1 MRTAVH
7 GYLGLSLIL
16 SEEHQEPVEENL
28 QNSNQEGSLATV
40 LNLSFV
46 TLLVLLGL
54 SMVSPI
60 LPTYAES
67 FQVSYT
73 LVGFV
78 ISSFAI
84 ARMVLDMPAGILSRK
99 FDKKKIMILGL
110 ALISTSSVLAGLAPN
125 YITLIIARM
134 IEGAGSALYVT
145 TATVFLIQIS
155 GEEKRGQYMSL
166 YMGMLLLGAVFGPTF
181 GGIIA
186 DAYGIRAPF
195 FAYAIITGLA
205 VIPTL
210 VLPKLTNSGNVSSHL
225 NLREIVR
232 DMRQVLSH
240 PSFILVSF
248 VVFTLFLMRTGVR
261 TTLVPLFAAN
271 NLGLDEIS
279 IGLIL
284 TIGAITTT
292 LTIVPMGKIS
302 DRIGRKKPLAL
313 CLVLTAGV
321 TLLIPFSMD
330 LLTLS
335 IALAIY
341 GAAIG
346 LSGPAAAYVTD
357 VSPQDK
363 LEISMGLYRMISDFG
378 FVVGPLLLGFLAD
391 VTATPVEGAS
401 HSGLI
406 GVVPFVVAS
415 IILIVAF
422 FVLLKADDPV
432 RRRNQNGKK

>member
-1 MRTAVH
+1 M
-7 GYLGLSLIL
+7 
-16 SEEHQEPVEENL
+16 SEDNQELVEDKV
-28 QNSNQEGSLATV
+28 QNPNQEGNLATV
-40 LNLSFV
+40 LNLSLV

-84 ARMVLDMPAGILSRK
+84 ARMILDMPAGILARK

-110 ALISTSSVLAGLAPN
+110 ILISTSSVLAGVAPN

-134 IEGAGSALYVT
+134 LEGAGSALYVT

-166 YMGMLLLGAVFGPTF
+166 YMGMLLLGAIFGPTF

-225 NLREIVR
+225 NLREIVS

-248 VVFTLFLMRTGVR
+248 VVFTLFLLRTGVR

-341 GAAIG
+341 GAVIG

-363 LEISMGLYRMISDFG
+363 LEISMGLYRMISDCG

-391 VTATPVEGAS
+391 LTATPVEGAS

-406 GVVPFVVAS
+406 GTLPFLVAS
-415 IILIVAF
+415 LFLIAAF
-422 FVLLKADDPV
+422 FALLKADDPV
-432 RRRNQNGKK
+432 RDRNQKVMM

>member
-1 MRTAVH
+1 
-7 GYLGLSLIL
+7 L
-16 SEEHQEPVEENL
+16 SEENQEPFEENI
-28 QNSNQEGSLATV
+28 QNSNQEGSIATV
-40 LNLSFV
+40 LNLSLV

-54 SMVSPI
+54 SMVAPI

-84 ARMVLDMPAGILSRK
+84 ARMFLDMPAGILARK

-110 ALISTSSVLAGLAPN
+110 VLISTSSILAGLAPN

-145 TATVFLIQIS
+145 TATVFLVQIS

-166 YMGMLLLGAVFGPTF
+166 YMGMLLLGAIFGPTF

-186 DAYGIRAPF
+186 NAYGIRAPF
-195 FAYAIITGLA
+195 FAYAIITGLG

-225 NLREIVR
+225 NLREIVS
-232 DMRQVLSH
+232 DMRQVLSN
-240 PSFILVSF
+240 PSFLLVSF
-248 VVFTLFLMRTGVR
+248 VVFTLFLLRTGVR

-321 TLLIPFSMD
+321 TVLIPFSMD

-335 IALAIY
+335 IVLALY
-341 GAAIG
+341 GAVIG

-378 FVVGPLLLGFLAD
+378 FVVGPLLLGFIAD
-391 VTATPVEGAS
+391 LTATPVEGAS

-406 GVVPFVVAS
+406 GMLPFLVAS
-415 IILIVAF
+415 LFLIVAF
-422 FVLLKADDPV
+422 FALLKADDPV
-432 RRRNQNGKK
+432 RDRNQNVSK

>member
-1 MRTAVH
+1 
-7 GYLGLSLIL
+7 
-16 SEEHQEPVEENL
+16 
-28 QNSNQEGSLATV
+28 
-40 LNLSFV
+40 
-46 TLLVLLGL
+46 
-54 SMVSPI
+54 
-60 LPTYAES
+60 
-67 FQVSYT
+67 
-73 LVGFV
+73 
-78 ISSFAI
+78 
-84 ARMVLDMPAGILSRK
+84 
-99 FDKKKIMILGL
+99 
-110 ALISTSSVLAGLAPN
+110 
-125 YITLIIARM
+125 
-134 IEGAGSALYVT
+134 
-145 TATVFLIQIS
+145 
-155 GEEKRGQYMSL
+155 
-166 YMGMLLLGAVFGPTF
+166 
-181 GGIIA
+181 
-186 DAYGIRAPF
+186 
-195 FAYAIITGLA
+195 

-232 DMRQVLSH
+232 DMRQVLST
-240 PSFILVSF
+240 PSFLLVSF
-248 VVFTLFLMRTGVR
+248 VVFTLFLLRTGVR

-302 DRIGRKKPLAL
+302 DRIGRKIPLAL
-313 CLVLTAGV
+313 CLVLTAVV
-321 TLLIPFSMD
+321 TSLIPLSMD

-341 GAAIG
+341 GAVIG

-391 VTATPVEGAS
+391 LTATPVEGAS

-406 GVVPFVVAS
+406 GMLPFFVAS
-415 IILIVAF
+415 LFLIVAF
-422 FVLLKADDPV
+422 FVLLKAADPV
-432 RRRNQNGKK
+432 RDRNNAKE